1 MHLSNVGEV
10 LYLIE
15 ALQCY
20 AASLPAHV
28 IWSGKE
34 TLGCK
39 CPLKR
44 LAQKHFESV
53 YVTLSPAWSAQYQC
67 EKDPQQ
73 RSYVV
78 SGQSAAYLQFDL
90 QPQQPGICRDDRAF
104 LHGQAIIFSF
114 LSWVP

>member
-15 ALQCY
+15 ALQCC

-34 TLGCK
+34 TLGRK

-44 LAQKHFESV
+44 IAQKHFESV

-67 EKDPQQ
+67 EKI
-73 RSYVV
+73 RNSGLNVV
-78 SGQSAAYLQFDL
+78 SGQSPAYLLFDL
-90 QPQQPGICRDDRAF
+90 QPQQPWICRDDRAF

-114 LSWVP
+114 LSCVP